1 MILVD
6 TCVVIWL
13 AGDESSR
20 HLSADALKAITHGRA
35 LDGVAI
41 SGITLYELAWLVK
54 TKRTPITTPLEE
66 FLAEVESLFVV
77 LPIDS
82 SISRI
87 CMELP
92 SSYPTDPM
100 DRIIGATALAHGI
113 PLVTKNRL
121 IRKSKAVPVIW

>member
-1 MILVD
+1 MILLD

-13 AGDESSR
+13 AGEEPAR
-20 HLSADALKAITHGRA
+20 HLSTNAVEAITDARA

-41 SGITLYELAWLVK
+41 SGITLYELAWLV
-54 TKRTPITTPLEE
+54 TNKRTPISTTLEE
-66 FLAEVESLFVV
+66 FLAKIESLFVI

-87 CMELP
+87 SMELP
-92 SSYPTDPM
+92 SSYSKDPM

-113 PLVTKNRL
+113 PLVTKDRL
-121 IRKSKAVPVIW
+121 IRKSKVVPVIW

>member
-13 AGDESSR
+13 AGEESAR
-20 HLSADALKAITHGRA
+20 HLSTNAVAAITVARA

-41 SGITLYELAWLVK
+41 SDITLYELAWLV
-54 TKRTPITTPLEE
+54 TNKRTPISTPLQE
-66 FLAEVESLFVV
+66 FLAKIESLFIV

-87 CMELP
+87 SIELP
-92 SSYPTDPM
+92 SSYPKDPM

-113 PLVTKNRL
+113 PLVTKDRL